1 MVATKSDKL
10 SNNELGKSKKI
21 IKETLK
27 LSPEDKLYYFSSLN
41 KKGKDELI
49 DNLFGDLASE
59 E

>member
-1 MVATKSDKL
+1 M
-10 SNNELGKSKKI
+10 SNLNKNVTI
-21 IKETLK
+21 ET
-27 LSPEDKLYYFSSLN
+27 LN

>member
-1 MVATKSDKL
+1 
-10 SNNELGKSKKI
+10 
-21 IKETLK
+21 
-27 LSPEDKLYYFSSLN
+27 LYYFSSLN